1 MPYLRMIYLLSVVS
15 GMWGTV
21 SRLNPNNLQRQ
32 SGYDIRLFLFVVTC
46 DIPNQKS
53 TQSQQKTNFYTI
65 YYSLS
70 QKLRGFDSMVR
81 LSVLCEMGN
90 RHTTLRR
97 SVVIGEKPDGKKEW
111 STEKTSKFVI
121 LFVYS
126 S

>member
-1 MPYLRMIYLLSVVS
+1 MIHLLSVVS

-32 SGYDIRLFLFVVTC
+32 SGYDIRLFLFVATC

-81 LSVLCEMGN
+81 LSVLFEMGN
-90 RHTTLRR
+90 
-97 SVVIGEKPDGKKEW
+97 GYYKN
-111 STEKTSKFVI
+111 
-121 LFVYS
+121 
-126 S
+126 